1 MISGYYVIK
10 DGDKEIARTPNLV
23 TNIGKR
29 HILNYLADKIADR
42 GRFIAIGI
50 GSTAAN
56 VADSKLEF
64 EVNKYKVFSS
74 SIDFTNSTI
83 IMKAELPL
91 QLAATISEVGLFPGS
106 TAQTQYDSKA
116 LTYFNNDVVWTAGS
130 YIESSANSKINN
142 TSFQIAST
150 NGAEVIAKSTNLT
163 FDFSGYSV
171 ADSFSLAFY
180 QNNTNL
186 QYIDLY
192 MYKTDSDYY
201 KYRIPGGS
209 AGHRI
214 VNIPMSDIVAG
225 SVGSPNEYIAKFGLA
240 VKANTGTSTTVDFDG
255 LRINDNDTNI
265 ADHGIISRAV
275 LGTPITKEF
284 GRILDIEYRLVVS

>member
-116 LTYFNNDVVWTAGS
+116 LTYFNNCINKWCRS
-130 YIESSANSKINN
+130 YSK
-142 TSFQIAST
+142 
-150 NGAEVIAKSTNLT
+150 
-163 FDFSGYSV
+163 
-171 ADSFSLAFY
+171 
-180 QNNTNL
+180 
-186 QYIDLY
+186 
-192 MYKTDSDYY
+192 
-201 KYRIPGGS
+201 
-209 AGHRI
+209 
-214 VNIPMSDIVAG
+214 VNQ
-225 SVGSPNEYIAKFGLA
+225 PNI
-240 VKANTGTSTTVDFDG
+240 
-255 LRINDNDTNI
+255 
-265 ADHGIISRAV
+265 
-275 LGTPITKEF
+275 
-284 GRILDIEYRLVVS
+284 